1 VVRVW
6 DAFVRIAHWSLVVAV
21 VASWLTR
28 HGGGRLH
35 EWLGY
40 AALAIVV
47 ARVVWGFVGPVTAR
61 FRNFV
66 RSAPETLRYALLVGR
81 SREARH
87 LGHNPLGGW
96 MIVALL
102 AMIAATALT
111 GWLYTTPKY
120 WGDATMEAVHG
131 ACADALVVLVVLH
144 LTGVALTSIRH
155 RENLVAAMI
164 SGRKRDLP

>member
-1 VVRVW
+1 MVRVW

-66 RSAPETLRYALLVGR
+66 R
-81 SREARH
+81 
-87 LGHNPLGGW
+87 
-96 MIVALL
+96 
-102 AMIAATALT
+102 
-111 GWLYTTPKY
+111 WL
-120 WGDATMEAVHG
+120 
-131 ACADALVVLVVLH
+131 
-144 LTGVALTSIRH
+144 
-155 RENLVAAMI
+155 
-164 SGRKRDLP
+164 RKRCATRFWWVGAVRRATLATIRSAGG